1 MFLCICVFSATELPL
16 GICVSVYLLSKR
28 YVGVCNVL
36 ILPLSLYVFAHLCSL
51 SVFGHVLKLKSL
63 FRSWLHIGGQG
74 QRLLAGQRKQLY
86 NRAGGKI

>member
-1 MFLCICVFSATELPL
+1 MFLCKCIFSATELPI

-51 SVFGHVLKLKSL
+51 SAFGRVLKLKS
-63 FRSWLHIGGQG
+63 FSRSWLHIGGQA